1 MGPWTHS
8 CQMVSSPRGVVAA
21 GTFYGDTGRGVH
33 TALGIAD
40 AAEVEPSI
48 LLPHPLDAQPLV
60 EVCQVDP
67 CKARRVMVVTHSK
80 GRFIHEL
87 IQTENKAS
95 IFWLFYFR

>member
-1 MGPWTHS
+1 M
-8 CQMVSSPRGVVAA
+8 AA

-60 EVCQVDP
+60 EVRQVDP
-67 CKARRVMVVTHSK
+67 CKARRVMVVTHRK
-80 GRFIHEL
+80 GRFVHEL
-87 IQTENKAS
+87 IQTENKA
-95 IFWLFYFR
+95 ICWLFYFR